1 MDGFTGTDTPH
12 IGVFAGD
19 EYDSNFL
26 PARPVD
32 MSADMYT
39 LNIKP
44 GQEATVKINV
54 GNIEAGHTYSIM
66 KNRDFDFI
74 KILNDNTQ
82 NTELKPNSVIEL
94 KIMSEKVGKGVV
106 LLRLDNGYSV
116 PIVIYAK

>member
-1 MDGFTGTDTPH
+1 
-12 IGVFAGD
+12 
-19 EYDSNFL
+19 
-26 PARPVD
+26 
-32 MSADMYT
+32 MYT